1 MPGLPP
7 AAPDFGERSGI
18 AEDLADLGLAL
29 RDAKEGQFHIEFGG
43 GAIAARAAGQRV
55 QAGAPQDRGGRELG
69 GQGCPARGLRRGA
82 GELVLDFLVGD
93 RRAEHADQDGLG
105 DGGDSLPGAGGALQV
120 PPRRAEAGRDEEPG
134 AGGGGDPPGAAGHPM
149 AGEGRQ
155 VHGQREGLAELA
167 CVAAGFRDAH
177 PFPMPGQVC
186 VAVDR
191 AQGLAVLGQEERFQQ
206 KGQHRRGHV
215 VGILIR
221 LGEMTD
227 ARQLSRAEARQVPLT
242 EGTTRISGRYSSSPL
257 RRKASRV
264 TDPPMVQSP
273 LCLITSR

>member
-1 MPGLPP
+1 MEATRYLVLAGRFRYHHAAPRP
-7 AAPDFGERSGI
+7 AATRSQ
-18 AEDLADLGLAL
+18 GLV
-29 RDAKEGQFHIEFGG
+29 GG
-43 GAIAARAAGQRV
+43 G
-55 QAGAPQDRGGRELG
+55 PRGGEVR
-69 GQGCPARGLRRGA
+69 
-82 GELVLDFLVGD
+82 
-93 RRAEHADQDGLG
+93 
-105 DGGDSLPGAGGALQV
+105 
-120 PPRRAEAGRDEEPG
+120 
-134 AGGGGDPPGAAGHPM
+134 
-149 AGEGRQ
+149 
-155 VHGQREGLAELA
+155 REGG
-167 CVAAGFRDAH
+167 CAAGFRDAH